1 MTRSQIS
8 PEYLLFIVVPSSR
21 NLLNYLTQSFISLR
35 RSFYPGLKFK
45 AILKLAPPMCP
56 TCQGLTSG
64 MCPMC
69 PLCPM
74 SPVCLTCQGL
84 TSGMCPMCP
93 LCPMSPMC
101 LTCQGLTSGNTQY
114 NLTERFL
121 SIFINVG
128 DSC

>member
-8 PEYLLFIVVPSSR
+8 PEYLLFIFVPSSR

-35 RSFYPGLKFK
+35 RSFYPDSKFK

-64 MCPMC
+64 
-69 PLCPM
+69 
-74 SPVCLTCQGL
+74 
-84 TSGMCPMCP
+84 MCP

>member
-64 MCPMC
+64 
-69 PLCPM
+69 
-74 SPVCLTCQGL
+74 
-84 TSGMCPMCP
+84 
-93 LCPMSPMC
+93 
-101 LTCQGLTSGNTQY
+101 NTQY

-121 SIFINVG
+121 SIFIIVG